1 MKIVYMTALATTLL
15 SGTTFADT
23 ALNSN
28 DRQQIH
34 ETYAAN
40 QARFAHDYVGKT
52 FAASLLVSNITEN
65 LLSRGSY
72 LVTLGSNS
80 DVSCSGVTGDEA
92 LAFNKEDT
100 VNVSGVIYDH
110 TLGVINLSH
119 CVFSRSVPAIQQPQ
133 GSLSA
138 PPVVQAPQPAPAPQV
153 VYVPQPAPP
162 PQIVY
167 VPQPAPPPAPEIVY
181 ASPPAPAP
189 APRPASAPDKLQMN
203 CHPEHSAP
211 YFVTYNG
218 QRETVLVTGSDT
230 GRTRPYPVRDIHD
243 DTGAGVFYVNAKRD
257 DQRRTLFFAF
267 NYSNDGN
274 DGGIRVK
281 GVNSD
286 GTKLDAR
293 DACTPVDVDTEGRS
307 AVERRNER
315 RH

>member
-1 MKIVYMTALATTLL
+1 MKIVYMTALATALL
-15 SGTTFADT
+15 SGTTFAGT

-28 DRQQIH
+28 DLQQMH

-65 LLSRGSY
+65 LLNRGSY

-80 DVSCSGVTGDEA
+80 DISCSGVTGDEA

-110 TLGVINLSH
+110 TFGVINLNH
-119 CVFSRSVPAIQQPQ
+119 CVFSRSVPVIQQPQ
-133 GSLSA
+133 VSLSA
-138 PPVVQAPQPAPAPQV
+138 PPVVQAPQPPPAPQV

-167 VPQPAPPPAPEIVY
+167 VPQPAPAPAPEIVY

-189 APRPASAPDKLQMN
+189 APRPVSAPDKLQMN

-274 DGGIRVK
+274 DGSIRVK

-293 DACTPVDVDTEGRS
+293 DACTPVGGDTEGRS
-307 AVERRNER
+307 AAPRR
-315 RH
+315 